1 MIQLVFIIN
10 SILLGFGLAM
20 DAFTVTIAN
29 TISVT
34 NLKKSKIYFM
44 SIMFGFFQFIMPVI
58 GYVIVRYISIKISYI
73 SNIIH
78 IIAFILLLIIGIKM
92 IYESISNKID
102 SDIESTSD
110 ISIITIIIQ
119 AIATSIDAMSTGF
132 AFAKYNIE
140 QVLVA
145 SFIIAIV
152 TFILCIV
159 GAAIGKKFGL
169 LLARKAKIY
178 GGIILILIGLKILF
192 KN

>member
-44 SIMFGFFQFIMPVI
+44 SIMFGFFQFLMPVI

-110 ISIITIIIQ
+110 ISIITLIIQ
-119 AIATSIDAMSTGF
+119 AIATSIDAMSTG
-132 AFAKYNIE
+132 
-140 QVLVA
+140 
-145 SFIIAIV
+145 FIIAIV

-169 LLARKAKIY
+169 LLAKKAKIY